1 MDRREFGRWIA
12 AAIVTRSLPRTS
24 NIVTRMHHHP
34 ETQPTVVAGI
44 RIVDSTIAKQAEQFA
59 RAAYQPYLFNH
70 AMRTFLFGSL
80 IGKAMKL
87 EWDEELVFLAAIMHD
102 LGLTVQHMGP
112 LPFELSG
119 AQAAR
124 AFLHG
129 HGVSTERANVVWDGI
144 ALHPTMVAEFKQ
156 PEVAL
161 IAAGAAA
168 DVTGSGLDAVSA
180 DARAAVLHYAPRLG
194 FKHAFVHS
202 CADVVRRYPR
212 VASRSFMRDIGERY
226 VPGFS
231 EPNICDAIEH
241 APFEEGLS

>member
-1 MDRREFGRWIA
+1 MDRREFGRWIG
-12 AAIVTRSLPRTS
+12 AAIVTRSLQQPSTIAR
-24 NIVTRMHHHP
+24 RMHPHS

-44 RIVDSTIAKQAEQFA
+44 RLVDSAIAKQAEHFA
-59 RAAYQPYLFNH
+59 RAAYEPYLFNH

-102 LGLTVQHMGP
+102 LGLTARHMGP

-124 AFLHG
+124 AFLHAQG
-129 HGVSTERANVVWDGI
+129 MATERANVVWDGI

-156 PEVAL
+156 PEIAL

-180 DARAAVLHYAPRLG
+180 DSRAAVLHYAPRLG
-194 FKHAFVHS
+194 FKQAFVHS

-212 VASRSFMRDIGERY
+212 AASRSFMRDIGERY

-231 EPNICDAIEH
+231 EPNICDAIAH
-241 APFEEGLS
+241 APFDESPS

>member
-1 MDRREFGRWIA
+1 
-12 AAIVTRSLPRTS
+12 
-24 NIVTRMHHHP
+24 
-34 ETQPTVVAGI
+34 
-44 RIVDSTIAKQAEQFA
+44 
-59 RAAYQPYLFNH
+59 
-70 AMRTFLFGSL
+70 MRTFLFGSL

-87 EWDEELVFLAAIMHD
+87 TWDEELVFLFAIRHD
-102 LGLTVQHMGP
+102 VGLTEQHMGP

-124 AFLHG
+124 AFLHE
-129 HGVSTERANVVWDGI
+129 HGVSSERANVVWDGI

-156 PEVAL
+156 PEIAL

-180 DARAAVLHYAPRLG
+180 DARAAVLHHAPRLG
-194 FKHAFVHS
+194 FKRAFVRS

-212 VASRSFMRDIGERY
+212 AASRSFMRDIGERY

-231 EPNICDAIEH
+231 ETTICDVIEH
-241 APFEEGLS
+241 ASFAEGS